1 MKLQAGPLFGALII
15 GCGLAYLV
23 YGRTQNLLLAIA
35 AGLAVAL
42 ADYVVLL
49 WIDKFKK
56 KR

>member
-23 YGRTQNLLLAIA
+23 HERTQNLLLA
-35 AGLAVAL
+35 AGAGIAVAL